1 MYDWLLGCGISSND
15 IFGIRD
21 LLSWMYCKP
30 RYLRGDEFLVLL
42 TVFSEREER
51 RKSGRIG
58 GDAAGTHF
66 PVVSEMCVE

>member
-30 RYLRGDEFLVLL
+30 HYLRGDEFLVLV
-42 TVFSEREER
+42 TVLSRREE
-51 RKSGRIG
+51 KESGRMG
-58 GDAAGTHF
+58 ADAAGTHF